1 MKKFNLILVRLG
13 HFNLSIAS
21 FFIQFI
27 FTLAILMFIIRMVV
41 SKNYFASNSYP
52 PNELNTSDIKG
63 AGM

>member
-27 FTLAILMFIIRMVV
+27 FTLAIFDVYNQNGCFKKLFC
-41 SKNYFASNSYP
+41 
-52 PNELNTSDIKG
+52 E
-63 AGM
+63 